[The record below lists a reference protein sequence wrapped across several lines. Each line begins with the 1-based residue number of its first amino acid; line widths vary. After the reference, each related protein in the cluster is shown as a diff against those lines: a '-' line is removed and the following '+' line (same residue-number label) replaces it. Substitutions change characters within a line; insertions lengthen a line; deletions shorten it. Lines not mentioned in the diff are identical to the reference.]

1 MKLPQWDMIQ
11 QSQNVVDKVANQI
24 NESSLPNKF
33 TCEELDAE
41 LRHVETL
48 MHKTE
53 KLFGVLTPEEN

>member
-1 MKLPQWDMIQ
+1 M
-11 QSQNVVDKVANQI
+11 VDKVANQI